1 MADMGL
7 LEKSLAY
14 LERLANV
21 IVLNPTAVQSSLIDN
36 VCKLADRLKF
46 YDLTDERDDAANF
59 ATENYNR
66 PDNSWLKD
74 LIAIQQSYNVSFFG
88 LKMGLY

>member
-1 MADMGL
+1 MGC

-14 LERLANV
+14 LERLAN
-21 IVLNPTAVQSSLIDN
+21 IIIQNPTVVQSSLVNN

-46 YDLTDERDDAANF
+46 YDITDEQEDSANF
-59 ATENYNR
+59 ADESYNR

-74 LIAIQQSYNVSFFG
+74 LINIQQSYNVNI
-88 LKMGLY
+88 LYY

>member
-1 MADMGL
+1 MGF
-7 LEKSLAY
+7 LEKSLSY

-21 IVLNPTAVQSSLIDN
+21 IVQNPTAVQSSLVNN

-46 YDLTDERDDAANF
+46 YDITDERDDSVNF
-59 ATENYNR
+59 SDEFYNR

-74 LIAIQQSYNVSFFG
+74 LMTIQQSYNVSIFFVVK
-88 LKMGLY
+88 LFMN

>member
-1 MADMGL
+1 MLATRLADVGL

-14 LERLANV
+14 LERLGNV
-21 IVLNPTAVQSSLIDN
+21 IVQNPNAVQPSLINN

-46 YDLTDERDDAANF
+46 YDLTDERDDATNF
-59 ATENYNR
+59 TMENYNR

-74 LIAIQQSYNVSFFG
+74 LIAIQQSYNVSY
-88 LKMGLY
+88 L

>member
-1 MADMGL
+1 MGL

-14 LERLANV
+14 LERLSNV
-21 IVLNPTAVQSSLIDN
+21 IVQNPNAVQSSLINN

-59 ATENYNR
+59 TTENYNR

-74 LIAIQQSYNVSFFG
+74 LISIQQSYNVSVCV
-88 LKMGLY
+88 L